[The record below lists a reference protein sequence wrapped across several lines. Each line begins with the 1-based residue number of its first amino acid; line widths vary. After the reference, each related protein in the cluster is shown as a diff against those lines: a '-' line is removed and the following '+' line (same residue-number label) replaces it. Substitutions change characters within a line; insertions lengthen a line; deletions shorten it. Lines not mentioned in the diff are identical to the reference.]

1 MLNFDTELFLF
12 LNGLHSD
19 WLDPIMIFISGKLT
33 WTPFYL
39 VLLYLVIKN
48 YKKQSILIILG
59 IILLIVCSDQI
70 SSSVFK
76 PLFERPRPCH
86 NEAIK
91 DLVYLPTGHCGG
103 SYGFISSHACN
114 AFALAVFL
122 TQILKQY
129 DSKIAWVMFVW
140 ATLVA
145 YSRIYMGVHYPGDV
159 VVGAVVGAIIGIAVF
174 KIYNYVSRRITDTK
188 KGL

>member
-1 MLNFDTELFLF
+1 MIKFDTELFLF
-12 LNGLHSD
+12 LNGLHAG
-19 WLDPIMIFISGKLT
+19 WLDPVMIFISGKLT

-48 YKKQSILIILG
+48 YKKQSILIIIG

-70 SSSVFK
+70 SSGVFK

-91 DLVYLPTGHCGG
+91 DLVYLPNGHCGG
-103 SYGFISSHACN
+103 AYGFISSHACN
-114 AFALAVFL
+114 VFALAVFM
-122 TQILKQY
+122 TNILKRY
-129 DSKIAWVMFVW
+129 CRKIGWVMFVW
-140 ATLVA
+140 ASLVA

-159 VVGAVVGAIIGIAVF
+159 IVGAAVGAIIGIVIF
-174 KIYNYVSRRITDTK
+174 KVYNVISHRLGRQA
-188 KGL
+188 